1 MAQQRSEMVRG
12 RLALLLPHL
21 SGGGAERIAVRLAQD
36 FLAAGYHVDLILQQT
51 QGELLSLLPSE
62 VKIVDLK
69 AERIRDVVAPLKRYL
84 QESRP
89 DAMQISMW
97 PLTVAGLIAHR
108 LARSKA
114 RVVISDHTVLSK
126 QYEGRAVL
134 RALKLTTRYFYPLAD
149 TRVTVSHGAAA
160 DLARLSGIAQSKIE
174 VVYNPIAE
182 PPPEVRI
189 SPEIES
195 LWGAADGRIL
205 TAGTLKRAKN
215 HHLLIRSFAIL
226 RRRRPAKLMILGEGE
241 LRVHLQALA
250 AREGVADDVLLP
262 GFASDPWPYYASAN
276 LFALSSRYEGF
287 GNVLVEAM
295 HCGLPVVST
304 DCESGPREILDNG
317 KYGTLVPM
325 DDEQA
330 LAEAMETALREPAD
344 PSPLKARARELSGQ
358 SSSDRYLQLMVGGS
372 EAAGATSARAAA
384 APQHRG

>member
-1 MAQQRSEMVRG
+1 MAQQRSETAKG

-36 FLAAGYHVDLILQQT
+36 FLAAGYHVDLILQQA
-51 QGELLSLLPSE
+51 QGELLSLLPPE
-62 VKIVDLK
+62 VEIVDLK
-69 AERIRDVVAPLKRYL
+69 AERIRDAVAPLKRYFE
-84 QESRP
+84 ESRP
-89 DAMQISMW
+89 DAIQISMW
-97 PLTVAGLIAHR
+97 PLTVAGIVAHR

-126 QYEGRAVL
+126 QYEGGA
-134 RALKLTTRYFYPLAD
+134 ALKALKMTTRFCYPLAD
-149 TRVTVSHGAAA
+149 ARVTVSHGAAA

-174 VVYNPIAE
+174 VIYNPIAE

-189 SPEIES
+189 SPEIEL

-215 HHLLIRSFAIL
+215 HDLLIRSFAIL
-226 RRRRPAKLMILGEGE
+226 RRRVPVKLMILGDGE

-317 KYGTLVPM
+317 KYGTLVPPG
-325 DDEQA
+325 DEQA
-330 LAEAMETALREPAD
+330 LADAMEAALRDRPD
-344 PSPLKARARELSGQ
+344 PQPLKARARELSGQ
-358 SSSDRYLQLMVGGS
+358 RSSDRYLQLMV
-372 EAAGATSARAAA
+372 EL
-384 APQHRG
+384 QHS